1 MIDLFF
7 SLLNFALIIGII
19 IYGARR
25 FLMPPLK
32 AKVDEEKSALLGMH
46 EEHRRLLTEQKVVE
60 DRILAQ
66 EADCANFLEK
76 VNQWRTNVMTM
87 RSQKEAEALHL
98 REKIEE
104 RVYQQSRY
112 HTLSMAYKNI
122 APVVVAILEE
132 DMKRHFADE
141 RIANGYVQQTL
152 KNLKK

>member
-7 SLLNFALIIGII
+7 AVLNFAFLIGLI

-32 AKVDEEKSALLGMH
+32 AKVDAEKTALLSMH
-46 EEHRRLLTEQKVVE
+46 DEHRRLLTEQKVVE

-76 VNQWRTNVMTM
+76 VNQWRTSVLAA
-87 RSQKEAEALHL
+87 RSQKAAEVLYL
-98 REKIEE
+98 KEEIEK
-104 RVYQQSRY
+104 RVYRQSQHHMLRTTY
-112 HTLSMAYKNI
+112 NNV
-122 APVVVAILEE
+122 APLVVAMLEE
-132 DMKRHFADE
+132 DMKSHFADE
-141 RIANGYVQQTL
+141 RVASGYVQQTL